1 MGICTQEY
9 WKFAYICDKMDA
21 GFFYWP
27 ACSACFYMKYETVLE
42 RQIGEMKN
50 ITVKDIVNATGGFLL
65 CGDEDTPITGLC
77 IDSRKAQAGDLFI
90 PLLGNKVD
98 GHRFIEPAMER
109 ASATLTSEHDNVV
122 ISEKPFIRVD
132 DTMKALQA
140 IGKDIRGRYDI
151 PYIGVTGS
159 VGKTTTREMIAAAVG
174 TGRHCFQTNG
184 NENSQIGVP
193 MTLSRMT
200 DGYDAAVIE
209 MGISE
214 PGQIKQILKR

>member
-1 MGICTQEY
+1 M
-9 WKFAYICDKMDA
+9 
-21 GFFYWP
+21 
-27 ACSACFYMKYETVLE
+27 
-42 RQIGEMKN
+42 
-50 ITVKDIVNATGGFLL
+50 VNSSVTARA
-65 CGDEDTPITGLC
+65 PITGLC
-77 IDSRKAQAGDLFI
+77 IDSRKAQPGDLFI

-98 GHRFIEPAMER
+98 GHRFIESAMEK

-140 IGKDIRGRYDI
+140 IGMDIRDRYDI

-159 VGKTTTREMIAAAVG
+159 VGKTTTREMIAAAVS
-174 TGRHCFQTNG
+174 TAKRCFQTNG

-200 DGYDAAVIE
+200 DGYDV
-209 MGISE
+209 GN
-214 PGQIKQILKR
+214 KY